1 MTKALHN
8 TRLKL
13 GLKHHEISLESKPFG
28 ESSQLP
34 TPLEEFTAR
43 KISYTVS
50 INGNY
55 QTRETTCGKFSSEIA
70 AFMKDQSGILIGVDG
85 VNGYKCG
92 PTDAEILM
100 WAHPFD
106 PEDGNYRLVP

>member
-1 MTKALHN
+1 MTKASHN

-13 GLKHHEISLESKPFG
+13 GLKHHQISLESKPLG

-34 TPLEEFTAR
+34 TPLEEFSAR
-43 KISYTVS
+43 KMRYTVS
-50 INGNY
+50 ISGNY

-70 AFMKDQSGILIGVDG
+70 AFMKDQNGILIGVDG

-92 PTDAEILM
+92 PTNEEILM

-106 PEDGNYRLVP
+106 PEDGIGRLVP